1 MKFNVFMRIARILLI
16 LGTWVT
22 ILPFLGFPNSWKD
35 ILFSLTGLG
44 LMIFSYVLYRNYKK
58 EEKKE
63 NQNKTFDNFRENS
76 DFDVKP
82 LNE

>member
-1 MKFNVFMRIARILLI
+1 MRKARILLI

-58 EEKKE
+58 EEKETK
-63 NQNKTFDNFRENS
+63 QNKTFDNFRENS

>member
-1 MKFNVFMRIARILLI
+1 MRKARILLI